1 MTDPT
6 NIPNGPELIRSMG
19 WESLPYGCAGLVRR
33 TTIRSTNVWSWLVL
47 VPWAETDGK
56 PWLDGS
62 ETYDRSL
69 KTIEEQREEVLTKI
83 RTILDDRYGET
94 VARRA
99 ADDLIDRIFNG
110 DE

>member
-6 NIPNGPELIRSMG
+6 NIPDGRELIRSMG
-19 WESLPYGCAGLVRR
+19 WEPLPYGCVGL
-33 TTIRSTNVWSWLVL
+33 IRSKTVRSTTVWSWLVL

-56 PWLDGS
+56 PRIDGT

-69 KTIEEQREEVLTKI
+69 KTPVEQRDEILTKM
-83 RTILDDRYGET
+83 RSILDERYGET
-94 VARRA
+94 IGQRA

-110 DE
+110 DT